1 MYLMKTL
8 RIDKQTD
15 SIDVENGIPCAL
27 INGKLIA
34 YDEFWG
40 KTEIICGN
48 YADWDKIKKNT
59 NDEYILSYCNEIN
72 AIEDK
77 DGFKKLLINTS
88 VPNSIDGFII
98 FIKYTNDPIKT
109 NGEKLF
115 GRYPNEGIFILKNDQ
130 EIILDNHKIKV
141 FDSSLYL
148 NI

>member
-1 MYLMKTL
+1 MYLLKTL

-15 SIDVENGIPCAL
+15 SIDIENGIVCAL
-27 INGKLIA
+27 INEKLYA

-48 YADWDKIKKNT
+48 YADWDKIKKNA

-72 AIEDK
+72 IIEEN
-77 DGFKKLLINTS
+77 DGFKKFLINTS
-88 VPNSIDGFII
+88 IPNSIEGFIL
-98 FIKYTNDPIKT
+98 FIKYTNDPITT

-115 GRYPNEGIFILKNDQ
+115 GRYPNEGVFILKNNQ

-141 FDSSLYL
+141 FESSLYL